1 MAAVAFT
8 TRSGERVSFRTGS
21 KRRQKNY
28 TASERDRALTR
39 AQDRYAEFKAE
50 FDRLPDGAAKNLMRQ
65 QMDFYAREIR
75 VIKSQPRS
83 TENPRR
89 NGNPGEL
96 LIFGNPRKRRQKN
109 WTEEV
114 RHGSR
119 VARITANQPEGP
131 YTVILYVNNGEDI
144 THTRAKAQTLKG
156 ARSQAQKMVT
166 DTWYPNERRNPKRGG
181 KARLTPEED
190 RFWTK
195 TFEYYASEG
204 MSDSQADAK
213 AWQETRAQFPRLKAF
228 RGALPRPASNP
239 RRRNVTGVRPG
250 SWVHTAGRSE
260 VYRVAEMQ
268 GGHGKWRYLLEGP
281 YPSKARTWTNTG
293 RVYLAPTPNPCR
305 ANPRKRRADRRNPH
319 TKTRPRPSVRRES
332 ARATSRRRRRNPGD
346 MTEAVTLFQSFHG
359 KDPREISERQESAA
373 MRLEYTA
380 LGALDYIKA
389 KTPLGQV
396 VTFNFDGDGVKLASS
411 PDGLQLYAIGGNQNV
426 LPLLD
431 ADSQKKDF
439 IDLGD
444 ALEVQYVA
452 RKVHGGFQPVSY
464 YHKFGEKTGALPRL
478 MFDKLKKRI
487 FFIGGDY
494 KIDSSKGVS
503 PGIEN

>member
-1 MAAVAFT
+1 
-8 TRSGERVSFRTGS
+8 
-21 KRRQKNY
+21 
-28 TASERDRALTR
+28 
-39 AQDRYAEFKAE
+39 
-50 FDRLPDGAAKNLMRQ
+50 
-65 QMDFYAREIR
+65 
-75 VIKSQPRS
+75 
-83 TENPRR
+83 
-89 NGNPGEL
+89 
-96 LIFGNPRKRRQKN
+96 
-109 WTEEV
+109 
-114 RHGSR
+114 
-119 VARITANQPEGP
+119 
-131 YTVILYVNNGEDI
+131 
-144 THTRAKAQTLKG
+144 
-156 ARSQAQKMVT
+156 
-166 DTWYPNERRNPKRGG
+166 
-181 KARLTPEED
+181 
-190 RFWTK
+190 
-195 TFEYYASEG
+195 
-204 MSDSQADAK
+204 
-213 AWQETRAQFPRLKAF
+213 
-228 RGALPRPASNP
+228 
-239 RRRNVTGVRPG
+239 
-250 SWVHTAGRSE
+250 
-260 VYRVAEMQ
+260 
-268 GGHGKWRYLLEGP
+268 
-281 YPSKARTWTNTG
+281 
-293 RVYLAPTPNPCR
+293 
-305 ANPRKRRADRRNPH
+305 
-319 TKTRPRPSVRRES
+319 
-332 ARATSRRRRRNPGD
+332 